1 MTGSTVTDKTTITLD
16 QMPVGKKARIAKIE
30 GDRSVARRLM
40 GLGLRVGSE
49 VSVLQH
55 RGRGVVVANSG
66 NRVALGGSIA
76 GKLLMSPAT
85 PDQHPAE
92 TD

>member
-1 MTGSTVTDKTTITLD
+1 MAGTLVTNNSTITLD
-16 QMPVGKKARIAKIE
+16 LMPVGEKACIAKIE

-40 GLGLRVGSE
+40 GLGLRVGSI

-55 RGRGVVVANSG
+55 RGHGVVVANSG

-76 GKLLMSPAT
+76 GKLLMSPA
-85 PDQHPAE
+85 A